1 MRYFESQ
8 KVTLIMRVMHEGGLS
23 YKEIFFIWAVARSV
37 IFVIRLI
44 FLTPS
49 TVPAIVDGD
58 YNIYDNRY
66 LKCGSEVS
74 PEDEKRVREDDG
86 ESFKVVLVNYQFYV
100 AVLAIA
106 VYALRASTFVS
117 WLSAGW
123 PEWVARGFLNEG
135 STFANSLEEGSADG
149 GNPEREFSKQINTFM
164 SIGNLAVIF
173 VNMLSGAIVD
183 FCRRK
188 SSDDRIGS
196 ANGLM
201 ICYAIVAIFSVLTSV
216 FASFR
221 IEWTGMIVS

>member
-1 MRYFESQ
+1 MRA
-8 KVTLIMRVMHEGGLS
+8 MHDADLS
-23 YKEIFFIWAVARSV
+23 YQSIFFIWAVARSV
-37 IFVIRLI
+37 IFAVRLL
-44 FLTPS
+44 FLTPT
-49 TVPAIVDGD
+49 TVPAVVESD
-58 YNIYDNRY
+58 YNIFDNRY
-66 LKCGSEVS
+66 FKCGKKVS
-74 PEDEKRVREDDG
+74 VEDEKTEKEDDG

-123 PEWVARGFLNEG
+123 PEWVARGFFNDNKNFSGEG
-135 STFANSLEEGSADG
+135 SGEV

-201 ICYAIVAIFSVLTSV
+201 ICYAIVAIFSLLTSI

-221 IEWTGMIVS
+221 IEWTGKINSELDL